1 MATLIALTQINFT
14 KGPPMKQDEPTTGE
28 LEQRIELLEAQQ
40 TGLVEVLKL
49 LLPIAISIPSATRD
63 SAEAVKA
70 LRAALTAAEETSP
83 RSEDFWYLA
92 SAMALLLSS
101 KAAAQ
106 HPNDP
111 EVLAIHQG
119 IRAHRMQ

>member
-1 MATLIALTQINFT
+1 MTNKTASLS
-14 KGPPMKQDEPTTGE
+14 E
-28 LEQRIELLEAQQ
+28 LLQRIEQLEAQQ
-40 TGLVEVLKL
+40 TAQLEALKL
-49 LLPIAISIPSATRD
+49 LLPIAISIPASTCD
-63 SAEAVKA
+63 SADAVKA
-70 LRAALTAAEETSP
+70 LKAALAAAEETTP

-111 EVLAIHQG
+111 EVLAIHKG